1 MRAFTKLQGIVFKYV
16 YIQCNKHARNR
27 KVPKIAQMI
36 LCQKMIKLIEDYE
49 WTLDDKDFSETEGTS
64 LKQNHSDFATI
75 KNEIH

>member
-1 MRAFTKLQGIVFKYV
+1 
-16 YIQCNKHARNR
+16 
-27 KVPKIAQMI
+27 MI